1 MIYKFRSNATGDLIM
16 LGPNG
21 DRMLRLI
28 GREPAGKGIIEPADM
43 PGAIASL
50 EAAIAAEEAEHGER
64 AERGDDQERAADAV
78 ALGPRMWP
86 MIEMMKRAHG
96 ADEPIVW
103 GV

>member
-1 MIYKFRSNATGDLIM
+1 MIYKFRSNATGDVIM

-28 GREPAGKGIIEPADM
+28 GREPAAKGIIEPADM

-50 EAAIAAEEAEHGER
+50 EAAIAAEQAEG
-64 AERGDDQERAADAV
+64 AERGDDKDRPDDAV

-86 MIEMMKRAHG
+86 MIDMMRRAHG
-96 ADEPIVW
+96 ADEPVVW